1 MSLAQR
7 TRPRLHPGPHPG
19 PRQRL
24 RERWRLAHLW
34 LGWGLG
40 ALFALFGLSGSLLV
54 VYPEL
59 DALLNPALIW
69 RPEQGCIR
77 QWEPVLQA
85 LQRAEPWRE
94 RGWRIELPEGGCGT
108 VTARYLRPP
117 ERAGAFFAPRLV
129 SLRADTLEPVA
140 RRYWGDTAMT
150 WLFDLHYTGL
160 AGATGRS
167 VVGLLG
173 LLLLAS
179 LASGLV
185 LWWPRSAAQWR
196 GAWRAKPGAGAARRT
211 WDRHRLVGLY
221 GAPLLLLLALTGALL
236 ALPDWVDPLVA
247 RLSAPLPLPTARST
261 LPAATAP
268 RPSPITLDRA
278 LAAAQARFPLAQ
290 ARWVDT
296 PDGPEGVYRVRLQQP
311 GEPSRRFPKTWVL
324 IDAYSAA
331 VLAVRDPQQQGR
343 GDALLA
349 WLHPLH
355 NGEVA
360 GWTGRA
366 LIALAGLALP
376 YLWLTGLHRWLDRRR
391 GRRAATARGGAQA
404 PAGAACA
411 RTGTG

>member
-1 MSLAQR
+1 MTLR
-7 TRPRLHPGPHPG
+7 H
-19 PRQRL
+19 RL

-40 ALFALFGLSGSLLV
+40 GLFALFGLSGSLLV

-77 QWEPVLQA
+77 AWEPVLQA
-85 LQRAEPWRE
+85 LQRAEPGRE
-94 RGWRIELPEGGCGT
+94 RGWRIELPEGGCGS

-117 ERAGAFFAPRLV
+117 ERDGAFFAPRLV

-140 RRYWGDTAMT
+140 QRYWGETAMT

-173 LLLLAS
+173 LLLAAS
-179 LASGLV
+179 LISGLV
-185 LWWPRSAAQWR
+185 LWWPRSRAQWR
-196 GAWRAKPGAGAARRT
+196 SAWRPKPDAGAARRT

-236 ALPDWVDPLVA
+236 ALPDWVDPLVTH
-247 RLSAPLPLPTARST
+247 LSPPLPVPTAHST
-261 LPAATAP
+261 PPTADAARIP
-268 RPSPITLDRA
+268 LDRA
-278 LAAAQARFPLAQ
+278 LAAAQARFPGAQ

-324 IDAYSAA
+324 VDAYSAE
-331 VLAVRDPQQQGR
+331 VLGVRDPREQGA
-343 GDALLA
+343 GDGFLA

-360 GWTGRA
+360 GWTGRIA
-366 LIALAGLALP
+366 VLLIGLTLP
-376 YLWLTGLHRWLDRRR
+376 YLWITGLRRWWDRSR
-391 GRRAATARGGAQA
+391 GRRAALARSNRQAAQA
-404 PAGAACA
+404 QPVPRSAQGG
-411 RTGTG
+411 RHSL

>member
-1 MSLAQR
+1 MSLAHP
-7 TRPRLHPGPHPG
+7 TRPQL
-19 PRQRL
+19 RQRL
-24 RERWRLAHLW
+24 RERWRLVHLW

-59 DALLNPALIW
+59 DALMNPALIW

-140 RRYWGDTAMT
+140 QRYWGETAMT

-160 AGATGRS
+160 AGTTGRS
-167 VVGLLG
+167 VVGVLG

-179 LASGLV
+179 LVSGLL

-196 GAWRAKPGAGAARRT
+196 SAWWPKPDAGSARRT

-236 ALPDWVDPLVA
+236 ALPQWVDPLVA
-247 RLSAPLPLPTARST
+247 SLSAPLPLPTARST
-261 LPAATAP
+261 PPAATATTP
-268 RPSPITLDRA
+268 AAVPAASAARIPLDQA

-324 IDAYSAA
+324 VDAYSAA
-331 VLAVRDPQQQGR
+331 VLGVRDAQQQGH
-343 GDALLA
+343 GDAGLA

-366 LIALAGLALP
+366 LVALAGLALP
-376 YLWLTGLHRWLDRRR
+376 YLWITGLRRWLDRRR
-391 GRRAATARGGAQA
+391 GRHAARAPSR
-404 PAGAACA
+404 PPSSAGAACA
-411 RTGTG
+411 TTGTG